1 MSHTPSMTC
10 CVFLKLRLYPR
21 LVFMGQHRGIIVLF
35 SGVSGTYVASSK
47 QLGVLVALP
56 VAPMGLS
63 KSREGEDIRK

>member
-1 MSHTPSMTC
+1 
-10 CVFLKLRLYPR
+10 
-21 LVFMGQHRGIIVLF
+21 MGQHRGIIVLF